1 MQGKRL
7 ATVIATILLVAV
19 LAALV
24 LPLCKDHAKLGLDL
38 QGGVMVLLEAPEGT
52 SQEDMDGAMM
62 VIENRINGL
71 GVSEPEVRQAG
82 TNRISVEIAG
92 LDDPEEAVRL
102 IGTTAKLMFVRMDTG
117 EVVLDGNN
125 LKKASGYMNQETVD
139 PNERYGVNL
148 QFDAAGAQAFSEA
161 TTDLCNKYAYGDTN
175 RSIAIVLDNQVLSM
189 PSVKQPITGGEC
201 QISGSYT
208 TMDEVDNMAT
218 LLNSGALPVDLQI
231 IEKRTVGAQL
241 GSDAI
246 SKSVRAAII
255 GLVVLALFMLLLYR
269 LPGAIALVAL
279 TFYIV
284 ILAGCMVGLKMTI
297 TLSSIA
303 GFLLSIGMG
312 VDANIIIY
320 ERIKEELRAGK
331 TLRVAVESGF
341 KKAFSTILDSSVT
354 TLIATI
360 VLIVLGTSTIRGFA
374 ITLTIGILASMFTAI
389 TFTKFILKNLVAAN
403 IIKNTK
409 LFGA

>member
-148 QFDAAGAQAFSEA
+148 QFDAAGSACIQ
-161 TTDLCNKYAYGDTN
+161 
-175 RSIAIVLDNQVLSM
+175 
-189 PSVKQPITGGEC
+189 
-201 QISGSYT
+201 
-208 TMDEVDNMAT
+208 
-218 LLNSGALPVDLQI
+218 
-231 IEKRTVGAQL
+231 
-241 GSDAI
+241 
-246 SKSVRAAII
+246 
-255 GLVVLALFMLLLYR
+255 
-269 LPGAIALVAL
+269 
-279 TFYIV
+279 
-284 ILAGCMVGLKMTI
+284 
-297 TLSSIA
+297 
-303 GFLLSIGMG
+303 
-312 VDANIIIY
+312 
-320 ERIKEELRAGK
+320 
-331 TLRVAVESGF
+331 
-341 KKAFSTILDSSVT
+341 
-354 TLIATI
+354 
-360 VLIVLGTSTIRGFA
+360 
-374 ITLTIGILASMFTAI
+374 
-389 TFTKFILKNLVAAN
+389 
-403 IIKNTK
+403 
-409 LFGA
+409 

>member
-7 ATVIATILLVAV
+7 ATVIATVLLVAV

-82 TNRISVEIAG
+82 SNRISVEIAG
-92 LDDPEEAVRL
+92 LEDPEEAVRL
-102 IGTTAKLMFVRMDTG
+102 IGTTAKLMFVRVDTG
-117 EVVLDGNN
+117 EVILDGNN

-139 PNERYGVNL
+139 PNERYGVSL
-148 QFDAAGAQAFSEA
+148 QFDSAGAQAFSQA
-161 TTDLCNKYAYGDTN
+161 TADLCNKYAYGDSN
-175 RSIAIVLDNQVLSM
+175 RAIAIVLDNQILSM
-189 PSVKQPITGGEC
+189 PSVKQPISGGEA
-201 QISGSYT
+201 QISGSYS
-208 TMDEVDNMAT
+208 TMEEVDNMAT

-246 SKSVRAAII
+246 AKSVNAAII

-269 LPGAIALVAL
+269 LPGVIALVAL
-279 TFYIV
+279 TLYIV
-284 ILAGCMVGLKMTI
+284 LLAGCMVGIHMTI

-341 KKAFSTILDSSVT
+341 KKAFATILDSNVT
-354 TLIATI
+354 TLIAAV
-360 VLIVLGTSTIRGFA
+360 VLIALGSSTIRGFA

>member
-1 MQGKRL
+1 MQAKRL
-7 ATVIATILLVAV
+7 ATVIATVLLVAV

-24 LPLCKDHAKLGLDL
+24 LPLCKDHANLGLDL

-52 SQEDMDGAMM
+52 SQEDMDGAIM

-82 TNRISVEIAG
+82 SNRISVEIAG
-92 LDDPEEAVRL
+92 LSDPEEAVRL

-117 EVVLDGNN
+117 EVILDGNN
-125 LKKASGYMNQETVD
+125 LKKATGYMNQETVD
-139 PNERYGVNL
+139 PTERYGVGL
-148 QFDAAGAQAFSEA
+148 EFDATGAQAFSKA
-161 TTDLCNKYAYGDTN
+161 TTELCNLYAYGDSK
-175 RSIAIVLDNQVLSM
+175 RAIAIVLDNQIISL
-189 PSVKQPITGGEC
+189 PSVKVPITGGEA

-208 TMDEVDNMAT
+208 TMEEVDNMAT

-246 SKSVRAAII
+246 SKSVTAAII

-341 KKAFSTILDSSVT
+341 KKAFATILDSNVT
-354 TLIATI
+354 TLIAAV
-360 VLIVLGTSTIRGFA
+360 VLIALGTSSIRGFA